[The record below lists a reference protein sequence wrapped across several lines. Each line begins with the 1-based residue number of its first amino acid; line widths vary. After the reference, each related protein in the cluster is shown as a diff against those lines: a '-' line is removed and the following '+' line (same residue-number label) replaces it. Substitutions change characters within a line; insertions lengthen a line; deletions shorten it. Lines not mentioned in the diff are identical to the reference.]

1 MKRLCVL
8 LLAVGFFFAG
18 CKDRVP
24 VTRDDFAQEVTDFED
39 SLKANAVDVNQLTDQ
54 DLGIKYA
61 EKCLDFY
68 HHFPKDKSAPN
79 YLDKAHVIFASIGLH
94 QRSVMLAD
102 TLIQNYPLYKN
113 RSMVLESL
121 ASAYD
126 VFIIP
131 RRKDKVKRYYEM
143 LLKESKT
150 LTNEQR
156 KDIEFRLQNIDL
168 TFEELIQKQR

>member
-1 MKRLCVL
+1 
-8 LLAVGFFFAG
+8 
-18 CKDRVP
+18 
-24 VTRDDFAQEVTDFED
+24 
-39 SLKANAVDVNQLTDQ
+39 
-54 DLGIKYA
+54 
-61 EKCLDFY
+61 
-68 HHFPKDKSAPN
+68 
-79 YLDKAHVIFASIGLH
+79 
-94 QRSVMLAD
+94 MLAD